1 MDPNLEA
8 RLKTIEKKLD
18 DTYTMT
24 RKLYRAQR
32 RAMAAKLAYW
42 AFIIIVGI
50 IAVGAIK
57 PYIAQLGE
65 AYGLG
70 GGEST
75 KATDYSDLLKTI
87 NQ

>member
-1 MDPNLEA
+1 MDTDA
-8 RLKTIEKKLD
+8 RLTAIEKKLD
-18 DTYTMT
+18 DTYKLV
-24 RKLYRAQR
+24 RKMYRAQR

-75 KATDYSDLLKTI
+75 KATDYSTLLKEL